1 MEAVSQGS
9 GRIDSANVES
19 VSLEK
24 KPIFWFY
31 GSSSMAYGI
40 KDNAFS
46 YVLLIFANQ
55 ALGVPGYL
63 ASIALAIAIVWDAIS
78 DPLLGH
84 WSDKTRSSIGRRHP
98 FMYASLFIFPAG
110 FYALFNPI
118 ADVRGEDAFVY
129 ILVLAM
135 LVRTGTTLFE
145 VPCTAL
151 LPELE
156 KDYDRRNKWLALRH
170 FFGWT
175 GGNGIHIINLTF
187 WIGAYGFADPTGY
200 AIFGT
205 VGSGIILTTI
215 LLSCIGTQ
223 RAAMQMPPPSEPFR
237 LNAIGREFA
246 QIFESLKNRNF
257 AALFCFSL
265 LGGAAAGLHTAL
277 YLYNVRYF
285 FMFSGWEMA
294 ITGICLLFAP
304 AVSFYLSPR
313 VGLRF
318 GKKNTAIGMA
328 LVRLVLYPMPYVA
341 VLIGVW
347 PELTSTA
354 SLVLYSAFIFV
365 EVSAVVVSA
374 TMIDSMMAD
383 LAEDSEKKTNRRSE
397 GLFFATRGFAGKFVS
412 AAGVVSAGF
421 IVSIVGFDSI
431 TSLADFTDDHR
442 YRLATLFLPVYCTL
456 MLCAIACINL
466 YKINRES
473 HQENLQVLADRS
485 ADAADTGT

>member
-170 FFGWT
+170 FFAWT

-187 WIGAYGFADPTGY
+187 WMGAYGFADPTGY

-215 LLSCIGTQ
+215 LLSCFGTQ

-304 AVSFYLSPR
+304 VQIQIL
-313 VGLRF
+313 
-318 GKKNTAIGMA
+318 
-328 LVRLVLYPMPYVA
+328 
-341 VLIGVW
+341 
-347 PELTSTA
+347 
-354 SLVLYSAFIFV
+354 FI
-365 EVSAVVVSA
+365 
-374 TMIDSMMAD
+374 I
-383 LAEDSEKKTNRRSE
+383 
-397 GLFFATRGFAGKFVS
+397 
-412 AAGVVSAGF
+412 
-421 IVSIVGFDSI
+421 
-431 TSLADFTDDHR
+431 
-442 YRLATLFLPVYCTL
+442 
-456 MLCAIACINL
+456 
-466 YKINRES
+466 
-473 HQENLQVLADRS
+473 
-485 ADAADTGT
+485 